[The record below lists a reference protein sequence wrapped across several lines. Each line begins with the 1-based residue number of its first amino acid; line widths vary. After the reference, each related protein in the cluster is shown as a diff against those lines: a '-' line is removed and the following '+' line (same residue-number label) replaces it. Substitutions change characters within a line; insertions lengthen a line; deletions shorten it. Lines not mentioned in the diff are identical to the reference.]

1 MSSDLL
7 RPWILASFA
16 KSLSSSRLSSEA
28 ASSTDFMCS
37 SDASANVNTSSSLDS
52 SSSIPWTGLSVGGV
66 VSCGNARDDCR
77 AAMAASRS
85 EMSL

>member
-37 SDASANVNTSSSLDS
+37 SDASANGSVSEEWYLAVMHEMIAGWLWLLQDLRCRCDS
-52 SSSIPWTGLSVGGV
+52 QDGYGDAT
-66 VSCGNARDDCR
+66 
-77 AAMAASRS
+77 MQFF
-85 EMSL
+85 